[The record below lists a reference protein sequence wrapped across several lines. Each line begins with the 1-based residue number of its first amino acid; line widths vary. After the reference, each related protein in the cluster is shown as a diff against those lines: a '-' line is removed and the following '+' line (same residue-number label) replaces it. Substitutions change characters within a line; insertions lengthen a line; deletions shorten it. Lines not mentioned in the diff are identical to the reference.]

1 MQLDLL
7 VNVALEEFPDFHYL
21 VVEVVMT
28 LIFWLERPQTLKPFN

>member
-7 VNVALEEFPDFHYL
+7 VNVALEEFPDFHYS

-28 LIFWLERPQTLKPFN
+28 NILAGTNPPSGLT